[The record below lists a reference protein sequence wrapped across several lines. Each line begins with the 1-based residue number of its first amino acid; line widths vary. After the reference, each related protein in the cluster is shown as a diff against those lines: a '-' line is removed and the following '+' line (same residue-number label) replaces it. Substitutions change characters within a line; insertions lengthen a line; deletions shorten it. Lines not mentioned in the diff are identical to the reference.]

1 MEITYWDKW
10 VNNRSSKQ
18 SIVVMVN
25 YTQMLGTHIS
35 SLAIKNGGGFAQ
47 IIFKS
52 RTAASRG

>member
-1 MEITYWDKW
+1 MKIRYLDKG
-10 VNNRSSKQ
+10 VNNHSSKQ

-35 SLAIKNGGGFAQ
+35 SLAINNGGGVSQ

-52 RTAASRG
+52 GTVASRV